1 MPKQAQIAGITSETS
16 PAYLHTDAK
25 LAGRLRNTPIPDG
38 MAFIDLQGLDNATD
52 YITHVVIVESV
63 DGNKVHVIQGN
74 GNPDPTVVTR
84 TTDTVGDGYLIDFA
98 PFARCPTRRS
108 AEISQMVA
116 GRAVGTYGRAV

>member
-1 MPKQAQIAGITSETS
+1 MHAFVSWVAEQTQIAAFRSETS

-25 LAGRLRNTPIPDG
+25 LAGQLRSTPIPGG

-84 TTDTVGDGYLIDFA
+84 TTYTIGDGYLIDFT
-98 PFARCPTRRS
+98 PFA
-108 AEISQMVA
+108 
-116 GRAVGTYGRAV
+116 